1 MEGKLYN
8 MTRTIEHFIDG
19 KKIPAT
25 TSNTCS
31 DINPATGEVLAE
43 VSLDEVTAADAAVIS
58 ASRAYKGWSETPV
71 GERCQV
77 LFRYKELLEQHFDEL
92 AQMIVDEHGKT
103 TGEARGDVRRGID
116 CVEYACGAPSL
127 MMGRTLPRIAVS
139 SSFSREREEGIPL
152 DSSLERVPIGVCVGI
167 TPFNFPIMVPLWMWP
182 VAVACGNTFVL
193 KPSEKVSLCALREVE
208 LASEA
213 GLPPGVL
220 NMVTGGPDVVN
231 HLLTH
236 DEVKAISFVGST
248 TVAKHIYK
256 TASIAGKR
264 VQCMAG
270 AKNTMVIMPDA
281 NQGAAIDGVISSSM
295 GNAGQRCLAGSVA
308 VLVGDSPDWFIPRV
322 VEAAKQIK
330 VSKGNDAGCGMGPLI
345 DDASVQRVNKA
356 IEGGV
361 IAGADLL
368 LDGRKI
374 KRKGFVG
381 PTIFD
386 NVPHDSALAMEEI
399 FGPVLSILRVDTLD
413 EAIEVTHRSPY
424 GNMAVM
430 FTDSGYAANKFKD
443 TAGAGMIGINV
454 GVPAP
459 MAVFPFCGWKD
470 SFFGTLHSNGEDS
483 VRFYT
488 EGRILVSRWF

>member
-1 MEGKLYN
+1 
-8 MTRTIEHFIDG
+8 MTQIIEHFIDG
-19 KKIPAT
+19 KRLQAA
-25 TSNTCS
+25 S
-31 DINPATGEVLAE
+31 DSRCDVLNPATNEVIAEIMMDE
-43 VSLDEVTAADAAVIS
+43 VSASAKAVASS
-58 ASRAYKGWSETPV
+58 ASAFTAWSETPV

-77 LFRYKELLEQHFDEL
+77 LFTYKELLEQHFDEL
-92 AQMIVDEHGKT
+92 AQMIVTEHGKSMA
-103 TGEARGDVRRGID
+103 EARGDVRRGID

-182 VAVACGNTFVL
+182 MAVACGNTFVL

-220 NMVTGGPDVVN
+220 NMVTGGPEVVN

-236 DEVKAISFVGST
+236 EQVKAVSFVGST
-248 TVAKHIYK
+248 AVAKHIYK
-256 TASIAGKR
+256 TASSAGKR

-270 AKNTMVIMPDA
+270 AKNTMIIMPDA
-281 NQGAAIDGVISSSM
+281 NQDAAIDGVIGSSM

-308 VLVGDSPDWFIPRV
+308 VLVGDVPEWFIPRIV
-322 VEAAKQIK
+322 DAAKKIK
-330 VSKGNDAGCGMGPLI
+330 VSQGNETGCGMGPLI
-345 DDASVQRVNKA
+345 DEASVNRVTKA
-356 IEGGV
+356 IEAG
-361 IAGADLL
+361 IEAGADLL
-368 LDGRKI
+368 LDGRTCDQKV
-374 KRKGFVG
+374 GCFVG

-399 FGPVLSILRVDTLD
+399 FGPVLSILRVETLED
-413 EAIEVTHRSPY
+413 AIEVTHRSPY